1 MEPPQNP
8 APPPVP
14 PADSPVD
21 AAIAREARERRT
33 QRAFAGWLASRTRAA
48 ALEGR
53 RATPGKD

>member
-1 MEPPQNP
+1 
-8 APPPVP
+8 VP

-21 AAIAREARERRT
+21 AAIARQARERRT

-48 ALEGR
+48 ALEGW